1 MIRKL
6 IAILFILIGLVATAA
21 GIWGIYTVKT
31 NSDMDMAMAVLGL
44 ADIAPRLENGDGN
57 LLMNGVGK
65 VLGAAGDTMNAVDQ
79 FFTEHFGRSLTD
91 SANDLLGDDIDLTN
105 ELDVKLNICRYRTEI
120 LLIGI
125 IIMQTGLLIWTRS
138 RR

>member
-31 NSDMDMAMAVLGL
+31 NSDMD
-44 ADIAPRLENGDGN
+44 GN

-65 VLGAAGDTMNAVDQ
+65 VLDAAGDTMNAVDQ

-105 ELDVKLNICRYRTEI
+105 ELNVKLNICRYRTEI
-120 LLIGI
+120 LLVGI